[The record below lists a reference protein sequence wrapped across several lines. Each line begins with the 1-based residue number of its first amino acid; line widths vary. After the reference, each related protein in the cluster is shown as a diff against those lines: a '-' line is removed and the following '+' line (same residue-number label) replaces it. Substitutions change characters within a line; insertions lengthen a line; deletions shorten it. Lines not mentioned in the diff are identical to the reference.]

1 MADAT
6 RAVAGRRTST
16 MGVRNRRR
24 VSLALKLLIMG
35 VALVYALF
43 PIAFVLSAALNPL
56 NTLVGLGL
64 FPERV
69 TLDNFVGLFHTPLQ
83 PWPRWIM
90 NSAIVATTTAVIVTS
105 LTALAAYAFS
115 RLRFRGRRAG
125 LLSLVVIQLFP
136 NMLAIV
142 ALFLL
147 LQSIGSVVPA
157 LGLNSLGGLILIYSG
172 GALGFNT
179 WLMKGYFDTVPF
191 DLDESA
197 MVDGATHFQA
207 FRHVLLPL
215 VRPILAVIGILTF
228 IAAYSDFLLARI
240 VLSSTENY
248 TLAVGMTLF
257 LREYNLQWGT
267 FAAAALI
274 GALPIVLMFLVLQRQ
289 LVGGLATGG
298 VKG

>member
-1 MADAT
+1 MAGAT
-6 RAVAGRRTST
+6 RAAAGRRTST

-24 VSLALKLLIMG
+24 VSLALKLVIMG
-35 VALVYALF
+35 VAILYALF
-43 PIAFVLSAALNPL
+43 PVAFVLSAALDPL
-56 NTLVGLGL
+56 NTLVGVGI
-64 FPERV
+64 FPQRV

-90 NSAIVATTTAVIVTS
+90 NSAIVAASTAVIVTS

-125 LLSLVVIQLFP
+125 LLAVVVVQLFP

-147 LQSIGSVVPA
+147 LQSIGNVVPA
-157 LGLNSLGGLILIYSG
+157 LGLDSLGGLILIYSG

-197 MVDGATHFQA
+197 MVDGATHLQA
-207 FRHVLLPL
+207 FR
-215 VRPILAVIGILTF
+215 R
-228 IAAYSDFLLARI
+228 IAAAGAADPGRHRHPHLHRRLLGLPPRPDRPQQHRELHPGGGHDAIPTR
-240 VLSSTENY
+240 VQP
-248 TLAVGMTLF
+248 AVGHV
-257 LREYNLQWGT
+257 RGSRADRR
-267 FAAAALI
+267 AAIVMCSSSSSGSSWAASPR
-274 GALPIVLMFLVLQRQ
+274 AE
-289 LVGGLATGG
+289 
-298 VKG
+298 

>member
-1 MADAT
+1 
-6 RAVAGRRTST
+6 

>member
-1 MADAT
+1 M
-6 RAVAGRRTST
+6 AGRARVATMPRTRR
-16 MGVRNRRR
+16 MGQRNRRR
-24 VSLALKLLIMG
+24 IGVAIKLLIM
-35 VALVYALF
+35 VIAIAYALF
-43 PIAFVLSAALNPL
+43 PVAYVMSAAFNPL

-64 FPERV
+64 VPPRV
-69 TLDNFVGLFHTPLQ
+69 TVDNFTGLFNSPFH

-90 NSAIVATTTAVIVTS
+90 NSVLVAGTTAVIVTA
-105 LTALAAYAFS
+105 LTSLAAYAFS
-115 RLRFRGRRAG
+115 RLRFRGRREG
-125 LLSLVVIQLFP
+125 LLALVVVQLFP

-147 LQSIGSVVPA
+147 LQSIGSVIPL

-179 WLMKGYFDTVPF
+179 WLMKGYFDTLPV

-197 MVDGATHFQA
+197 MVDGATHLQA
-207 FRHVLLPL
+207 FWYVVLPL
-215 VRPILAVIGILTF
+215 VRPILAVIAILTF
-228 IAAYSDFLLARI
+228 IGAYSDFLLARI
-240 VLSSTENY
+240 VLSSTENL

-257 LREYNLQWGT
+257 LRDYNLEWGT

-274 GALPIVLMFLVLQRQ
+274 GALPIVAVFLVLQRQ
-289 LVGGLATGG
+289 LVGGLAQGG